1 MEGESMNKIEAPW
14 GSIPDNWIISSVA
27 TEAKRVTD
35 YVANGSF
42 ASLAENV
49 EYKTEEDYAVLIRL
63 VDYNNSFKGPFV
75 FIDEKAYNFLS
86 KSKLFGGEIIIS
98 NVGAN
103 VGTVFLCPY
112 LKYNMSL
119 APNSITVHFKGND
132 IFYYYWLRSKYGQHG
147 IKSLITGSAQPKFN
161 KTAFRQML
169 IPVPPLD
176 VQNQIAGILS
186 SLDTKIETNNK
197 LNEKLEEMAQAIF
210 KSWFVDFEPFKD
222 KPFHET
228 ELGMIPEGW
237 EVVSLDELTSKF
249 GTGLNPRKNFVLGHG
264 NNYYV
269 TIKNMNNNRIYL
281 DDKCDKVDDEALL
294 KINARSKL
302 KKGDLLFSG
311 IGTIGR
317 VAMVN
322 EEPKNWNTSESV
334 FNMHPSKLCTSE
346 FLYVLLLSDVFQ
358 KFVKMNAL
366 GAVQQGIRM
375 ASLKSYTIAIP
386 EKKVMLSFCSIIKPI
401 VDYIQS
407 NNEEND
413 RLASLRDTLLPR
425 LMSGELIV

>member
-1 MEGESMNKIEAPW
+1 MEGESMRMNICELCSSISETYKDNAKKVVLINTSDVYDGKCTNHTFVDNKNLKGQFKKTFRPNDILYSEIRPANRRFAY
-14 GSIPDNWIISSVA
+14 IDFD
-27 TEAKRVTD
+27 TKD
-35 YVANGSF
+35 YIASTKLMVIRANKGVNPKYLYQILRNNTTINTLQM
-42 ASLAENV
+42 LAESRSGTFPQITFSELSNIEIDV
-49 EYKTEEDYAVLIRL
+49 PSEENQDLI
-63 VDYNNSFKGPFV
+63 V
-75 FIDEKAYNFLS
+75 
-86 KSKLFGGEIIIS
+86 
-98 NVGAN
+98 
-103 VGTVFLCPY
+103 T
-112 LKYNMSL
+112 
-119 APNSITVHFKGND
+119 
-132 IFYYYWLRSKYGQHG
+132 
-147 IKSLITGSAQPKFN
+147 
-161 KTAFRQML
+161 
-169 IPVPPLD
+169 
-176 VQNQIAGILS
+176 ILS
-186 SLDTKIETNNK
+186 SLDAKIETNNK

-294 KINARSKL
+294 KINTRSKL

-358 KFVKMNAL
+358 KYVKMNAL

-425 LMSGELIV
+425 LMSGELII

>member
-1 MEGESMNKIEAPW
+1 MNKIEVPW

-49 EYKTEEDYAVLIRL
+49 EYKAEEDYAVLIRL

-186 SLDTKIETNNK
+186 SLDAKIETNNK

-237 EVVSLDELTSKF
+237 EVGSLSDIATITMGQSPCGTSYNENGEGIIFYQGRTEF
-249 GTGLNPRKNFVLGHG
+249 GFRFPSIRLYTTAPSRFAEVGSTLMSVRAPVGD
-264 NNYYV
+264 
-269 TIKNMNNNRIYL
+269 INM
-281 DDKCDKVDDEALL
+281 ALL
-294 KINARSKL
+294 RCCIGRGVASIKSNCDCDSYIYYLMKSL
-302 KKGDLLFSG
+302 KKRFDIYNGE
-311 IGTIGR
+311 GTVFGSVGR
-317 VAMVN
+317 DTLRGMLITIPPSSVISDFEMNISKIDSRIKTN
-322 EEPKNWNTSESV
+322 ELES
-334 FNMHPSKLCTSE
+334 
-346 FLYVLLLSDVFQ
+346 Q
-358 KFVKMNAL
+358 
-366 GAVQQGIRM
+366 
-375 ASLKSYTIAIP
+375 
-386 EKKVMLSFCSIIKPI
+386 
-401 VDYIQS
+401 
-407 NNEEND
+407 